1 MKGCM
6 GGCLGRTL
14 GLLLLL
20 GVGAAA
26 WLWGPELLEE
36 SRVRSGALTERVP
49 FLDGLLGDRFQR
61 ANAGNPPAGDP
72 PSPELAEVAE
82 RRIADFLE
90 GNGEPSTLILTAEE
104 LESLLRYRLPTA
116 WPEGISDPSVVL
128 RDGELEL
135 GLRLARERL
144 PTLPE
149 LEGVLAFLPDTVPVG
164 LRGRV
169 LALGSG
175 EAALLVHR
183 VEASSIPIP
192 RRFYPRIL
200 ESVRGPAPPDLP
212 PEALHLPLPGGIRSA
227 VVEGGRLVLDRGA

>member
-6 GGCLGRTL
+6 GGCLGRAF

-20 GVGAAA
+20 GMGATI
-26 WLWGPELLEE
+26 WIWGPELLEE
-36 SRVRSGALTERVP
+36 GRVRSGAITERVP
-49 FLDGLLGDRFQR
+49 LLEGVLGDRIRGSNR
-61 ANAGNPPAGDP
+61 ASTPVADP

-90 GNGEPSTLILTAEE
+90 GEGGGASLVLTGPE
-104 LESLLRYRLPTA
+104 LESLLRYRLPAA
-116 WPEGISDPSVVL
+116 WPEGISDPSVIL

-135 GLRLARERL
+135 GLRLVRERL
-144 PTLPE
+144 PSLPE
-149 LEGVLAFLPDTVPVG
+149 LEGVLSFLPDTVPVG

-175 EAALLVHR
+175 DAALLVHR

-212 PEALHLPLPGGIRSA
+212 PEALYLPLPGGIRSA
-227 VVEGGRLVLDRGA
+227 VVEGDRLILDRGA